1 MSESINTNPEHS
13 HNEQEIERL
22 NKDIQ
27 DGIIKNIH
35 QQLVD
40 DDINF
45 TGDLSNSFE
54 AGMDGIFHTV
64 ESKNKY
70 AGLVEFGMPAGMIVD
85 WHALR
90 IWVEGKLGIPE
101 GDGLTQ
107 VTWNIYHKIRDN
119 GIAPKR
125 FFKKSIL
132 KFVGQFGKRNAPR
145 GSRTRKSSSSF
156 GKKMSKALKTLKK
169 INRAFKKVIRSA
181 KPITNAYKKG
191 LRAKQ

>member
-1 MSESINTNPEHS
+1 MSVINTNPEHS
-13 HNEQEIERL
+13 NNEQEIERL

-27 DGIIKNIH
+27 EGIIKNIH

-64 ESKNKY
+64 ESNNKY
-70 AGLVEFGMPAGMIVD
+70 AGLVEFGMPAGMYVD
-85 WHALR
+85 WYALR
-90 IWVEGKLGIPE
+90 IWVEGKLGIQE

-107 VTWNIYHKIRDN
+107 VTWKIYHKIKGN

-132 KFVGQFGKRNAPR
+132 KFKGEFGKRNAPR
-145 GSRTRKSSSSF
+145 GSRGSRSSSSF
-156 GKKMSKALKTLKK
+156 SKRSTKALKTLKK
-169 INRAFKKVIRSA
+169 INRAFKKVIKSV

-191 LRAKQ
+191 VRAKQ